1 MSTSSNQKG
10 FLGSREISTSPSRTL
25 QHPTS
30 PSGTLHP
37 PTSPSG
43 TLQLANSTSK
53 LLSPPR
59 RSSDVENLS
68 TSPSRTAFPH
78 DSLGGYLRSRSSSYE
93 R

>member
-1 MSTSSNQKG
+1 MSTSRSQKG
-10 FLGSREISTSPSRTL
+10 VLGSQEIL
-25 QHPTS
+25 AS
-30 PSGTLHP
+30 PSGTLKH

-43 TLQLANSTSK
+43 TLQLPNSTSK

-68 TSPSRTAFPH
+68 TSPNRTAFPH